1 MVEILIDSIM
11 DTIKAAPVIFLIFLL
26 VDLLMN
32 RLNKGDKLM
41 DSFSKYG
48 YFGGA
53 ALGAIPQCG
62 ISVAFAKLYSNGH
75 ITLGMLVAVFISGS
89 DEALIIIGAQP
100 GMLPT
105 ALLIL
110 GVKVTVAISAGFAV
124 GKLIK
129 EKRNRIKSSCGI
141 GCTCPK
147 CARSGSLIVNNL
159 IHTFKIMLFLI
170 LTVFIINL
178 GVERLGGEAFTA
190 VLGKNTFLQPVF
202 ASLIGMIPS
211 CFSSVLLAEAY
222 TSNAIGFGALIAGL
236 CANTGYGI
244 LIIFQKLSLG
254 RALKIMLI
262 VQTVSIFI
270 GEIIFIFWS

>member
-1 MVEILIDSIM
+1 MVEILIDSIK
-11 DTIKAAPVIFLIFLL
+11 DTIKAAPVIFAIFLL

-53 ALGAIPQCG
+53 VLGVIPQCG

-100 GMLPT
+100 KMLPT
-105 ALLIL
+105 VLLVL
-110 GVKVTVAISAGFAV
+110 GIKIFVAIGAGLAV
-124 GKLIK
+124 NRLIK

-147 CARSGSLIVNNL
+147 CAKSGSIIVNNL
-159 IHTFKIMLFLI
+159 IHTAKIMVFLM
-170 LTVFIINL
+170 LTVFVINL
-178 GVERLGGEAFTA
+178 GLEKLGEEAFTTI
-190 VLGKNTFLQPVF
+190 LGKNTFLQPVY

-211 CFSSVLLAEAY
+211 CFSSILLAEAY
-222 TSNAIGFGALIAGL
+222 ISNAIGFGALIAGL

-244 LIIFQKLSLG
+244 LIIFQKLSLK
-254 RALKIMLI
+254 RALKIVLI
-262 VQTVSIFI
+262 VQAVSIFI

>member
-1 MVEILIDSIM
+1 MVEILIDSM
-11 DTIKAAPVIFLIFLL
+11 KDTIKAAPVIFVIFLL

-41 DSFSKYG
+41 ESFSKYG

-53 ALGAIPQCG
+53 MLGAIPQCG

-75 ITLGMLVAVFISGS
+75 ITLGMLTAVFISGS

-105 ALLIL
+105 AILIL
-110 GVKVTVAISAGFAV
+110 AIKIVVAFAAGYAV
-124 GKLIK
+124 GRLVK

-147 CARSGSLIVNNL
+147 CARSGSFIVNNL
-159 IHTFKIMLFLI
+159 IHTAKIMLFLI

-190 VLGKNTFLQPVF
+190 VLGKNTFLQPVI

-211 CFSSVLLAEAY
+211 CFSSVLMAEAY
-222 TSNAIGFGALIAGL
+222 TSGAIGFGALIAGL

-254 RALKIMLI
+254 RALKVTLI
-262 VQTVSIFI
+262 VQAVSIFI

>member
-1 MVEILIDSIM
+1 MVEILIDSVK
-11 DTIKAAPVIFLIFLL
+11 DTIKAAPTIFIIFLL
-26 VDLLMN
+26 VDLLMK
-32 RLNKGDKLM
+32 RLSKGDKLM

-53 ALGAIPQCG
+53 VLGVIPQCG

-75 ITLGMLVAVFISGS
+75 ITLGMLAAVFISGS

-100 GMLPT
+100 KMLPT
-105 ALLIL
+105 VFLIL
-110 GVKVTVAISAGFAV
+110 GIKIFVAICAGFAV
-124 GKLIK
+124 NSLIK

-147 CARSGSLIVNNL
+147 CAKSGSIVVNNL
-159 IHTFKIMLFLI
+159 IHTFKIMIFLM
-170 LTVFIINL
+170 LTVFIINMGIEKL
-178 GVERLGGEAFTA
+178 GEEAFTA
-190 VLGKNTFLQPVF
+190 ILGKNTFLQPVY

-222 TSNAIGFGALIAGL
+222 VSNAIGFGALIAGL

-244 LIIFQKLSLG
+244 LLIFQKLSLN

-262 VQTVSIFI
+262 VQGVSIFI

>member
-1 MVEILIDSIM
+1 MVEILIDSIK
-11 DTIKAAPVIFLIFLL
+11 DTIKAAPVIFIIFLL

-32 RLNKGDKLM
+32 RLSKGDKLI
-41 DSFSKYG
+41 DSFTKYG

-53 ALGAIPQCG
+53 VLGAIPQCG

-75 ITLGMLVAVFISGS
+75 ITLGMLTAVFISGS

-100 GMLPT
+100 KMLPT
-105 ALLIL
+105 VFLIL
-110 GVKVTVAISAGFAV
+110 GLKIFVAIGAGFAV
-124 GKLIK
+124 NRFIK

-147 CARSGSLIVNNL
+147 CAKSGSIIINNL
-159 IHTFKIMLFLI
+159 IHTAKIMVFLM
-170 LTVFIINL
+170 LTVFVINL
-178 GVERLGGEAFTA
+178 GIEKLGEEAFTGM
-190 VLGKNTFLQPVF
+190 LGKNTFLQPVY

-222 TSNAIGFGALIAGL
+222 VSNAIGFGALMAGL

-244 LIIFQKLSLG
+244 LIIFQKLSLK
-254 RALKIMLI
+254 RALKVMLI
-262 VQTVSIFI
+262 VQAVSIFI